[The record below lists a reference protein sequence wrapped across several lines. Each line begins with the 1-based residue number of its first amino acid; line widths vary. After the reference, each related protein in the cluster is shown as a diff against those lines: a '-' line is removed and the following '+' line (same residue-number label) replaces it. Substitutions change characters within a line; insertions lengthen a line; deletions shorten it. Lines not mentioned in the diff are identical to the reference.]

1 MTRTTYVFRLFV
13 AGHEHNSELAR
24 TNLARLCETHLNRRH
39 RIDVV
44 DVLKDAATALKF
56 RVLVTP
62 TLILVRPRP
71 EVTVLGNLNDTRAV
85 LAALGLI
92 GGGR

>member
-1 MTRTTYVFRLFV
+1 VTRTTYVFRLFL
-13 AGHEHNSELAR
+13 AGHERNSELAR
-24 TNLARLCETHLNRRH
+24 TNLARLCETHLNGRH
-39 RIDVV
+39 RIEIV
-44 DVLKDAATALKF
+44 DVLQNTALALKW

-71 EVTVLGNLNDTRAV
+71 EVTVLGNLKDTRAV

-92 GGGR
+92 GGRR